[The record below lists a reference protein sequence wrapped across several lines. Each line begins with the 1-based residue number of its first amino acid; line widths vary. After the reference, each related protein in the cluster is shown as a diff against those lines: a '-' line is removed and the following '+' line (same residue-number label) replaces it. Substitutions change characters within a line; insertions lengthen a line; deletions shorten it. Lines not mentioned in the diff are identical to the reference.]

1 MAKSSKTGRIGQ
13 KIGQKTVVAGEA
25 ETVPPRSFCDGALSL
40 VAEQGFRVAASRGG
54 VLQTYEQTIAGDR
67 VVELELEGGITLY
80 TAFEQLRRD
89 FPDDAAARAA
99 AGVADG
105 AYVFPRALPL
115 GGEARGVSEWA
126 VRAWRL
132 LSLKFDDAHAARLA
146 ARGIGWLVE
155 HRIDARAGLHPLA
168 LDDDQALDKLARAPA
183 APAELALDIAR
194 PVLLFIHGTG
204 SSTAGGF
211 EGLWSPQNR
220 ALRGELAAQYG
231 SNVLACE
238 HLTLTVG
245 PIRNALDIANAL
257 PEGARLHLVT
267 HSRGGLVGELLA
279 RGDRKGLPAFDD
291 SDFDLVGE
299 QDGAQLKALR
309 DMLAAKRL
317 RVERFVR
324 VACPTR
330 GTSLA
335 SGRLDRYL
343 SVIINV
349 LKLASIGGSVPVL
362 AQIEDFTAF
371 AAAVIERRCDAA
383 EFPGLEAMMPSSR
396 FIRMINRPGVG
407 VAGDLTVIAG
417 DAEPQGV
424 LKRLALLVADLYYDG
439 EHDFVVDTA
448 NMRGGAARDRD
459 AARIFRHRHA
469 DASHF
474 RYFVNAETSRRLVAA
489 LLQKPGFA
497 LSFGPIDAA
506 AAVPVARGRPR
517 EPQGPAPAVF
527 VLPGIMGSALGVAEG
542 DRIDT
547 VWMDFLDLARGSL
560 CRKLP
565 IPDRFRVVAE
575 QPLPR
580 TYGRLIE
587 RLGATHRVVPFA
599 YDWRISLEQEAERL
613 AQRLL
618 AELERCERENQPVR
632 ILAHSMGGL
641 LARAVLAF
649 RGDVWR
655 RICLHP
661 GARVLMLG
669 TPTRGSHSITRVL
682 AGQEGLV
689 GMLAALDLRNS
700 KREIME
706 TIARYPGLLEL
717 LPDARALD
725 DPAGSHSLLDTGFW
739 NGLAAAAQ
747 RAFVLPRAG
756 DLEPAR
762 KVRERIAAA
771 RFEPGRLIY
780 VAGKSDDTP
789 IDLSATDNGIEF
801 LSTDQGDGRVPWK
814 TGIPPD
820 AGALYYLDAV
830 HGDMADTPEAFD
842 ALVEL
847 LDGGT
852 TSRLARQPPA
862 GARGVGRVRAMRPAV
877 LRAYPDEEALELAA
891 RGGARCR
898 AVSAA
903 LPQVRIAVRHGD
915 LRHARHPLAVGH
927 YFGDSIVSAE
937 GVLDRLLDSRLSAR
951 LQLGLYPGL
960 RNTAEVFVNADARKP
975 SAIVIGLGGV
985 GELGVGA
992 LAECFSSGLLRYAA
1006 MRAEGTFGE
1015 VERGACGVSAL
1026 LIGTGGGGLSIEDSL
1041 TGLLRGMQRAVEALA
1056 GSAYG
1061 TRVRFD
1067 ELELI
1072 EIYEDRAIE
1081 TVHALQGL
1089 ARLVE
1094 FRDLFVAPDRVDAG
1108 TGGRRRARFEEA
1120 PDWWQR
1126 LQITRSDEGG
1136 LRFVSLTQRAR
1147 AETRLQALQRP
1158 LVDRFLD
1165 QAREGTAAGDDIGVT
1180 LFELLLPNEL
1190 KAFAPEQSDLVMIV
1204 DAESARYPWELLR
1217 DRRAH
1222 GEEPMVVQRGVLR
1235 QLQTEAYRA
1244 RPDNCRN
1251 ARALVVGDP
1260 LSKFAELPGAQREA
1274 EAVAARLEA
1283 GGGSLRFQVTRAVR
1297 ENARTILRDLMA
1309 DDYRILHLAGHG
1321 VYDYA
1326 GADDVAGPH
1335 CDGGSRKPQRVSGMV
1350 IGDGVFLTPVE
1361 VQQMRVVPEL
1371 VFINCCHLGRV
1382 EPGAEA
1388 NPWFVPHRL
1397 AANLAVEF
1405 IGMGVRAVVAAG
1417 WEVDDRAARCFAE
1430 AFYRELLSGTRF
1442 GKAVQRA
1449 RRETWEAHRQVNT
1462 WGAYQCYGDPD
1473 FRFGPARGSDD
1484 APVAMPYVAAAEA
1497 RVDLHNLA
1505 GEVAC
1510 ADPSSREGFGKRIA
1524 EIESRL
1530 PESLRGDAAIRA
1542 RLGSLHYDCGDF
1554 AAALRC
1560 YGAVDAAELAPRDV
1574 ERQANAAVRRAE
1586 QIEDAATARKGSAVA
1601 QAAEL
1606 IDLGI
1611 GLLEGLLHFRPG
1623 VERYA
1628 LMGSAQKRRAVLCKD
1643 KAARREALARS
1654 AFAYASAAQLAGG
1667 RDDCGAAYAAI
1678 NAWTA
1683 QIVLD
1688 WHGATPAAGQPAL
1701 APMDAGL
1708 RAIEAGAAMRSR
1720 SEDFWERA
1728 QTGDCALLRLLAR
1741 SAPRKADIQ
1750 AVAAAYAAA
1759 AALGVRPREWNS
1771 VLSQVAILAR
1781 LAESAG
1787 RKATA
1792 AALRELRAQLAD

>member
-1 MAKSSKTGRIGQ
+1 MAKSRTAGRAG
-13 KIGQKTVVAGEA
+13 TRTAVAGEA
-25 ETVPPRSFCDGALSL
+25 ETVPPRTYCNGALTL
-40 VAEQGFRVAASRGG
+40 VAEQGYRVAASRGG
-54 VLQTYEQTIAGDR
+54 APQTSEQTIAGDR

-80 TAFEQLRRD
+80 TAFEQLQRD
-89 FPDDAAARAA
+89 FPGDATARAA
-99 AGVADG
+99 GGVAEG

-115 GGEARGVSEWA
+115 GGEARGVSDWA

-132 LSLKFDDAHAARLA
+132 LSLKFDEAQAARLA

-168 LDDDQALDKLARAPA
+168 LDDDRALEKLARAA
-183 APAELALDIAR
+183 APPADLEIDAAR

-211 EGLWSPQNR
+211 EGLWSPHNR

-257 PEGARLHLVT
+257 PEGTRLHLVT

-279 RGDRKGLPAFDD
+279 RGNRKGLPAFDD
-291 SDFDLVGE
+291 ADFELVGE
-299 QDGAQLKALR
+299 QDAVLLEALR
-309 DMLAAKRL
+309 DVLAAKRL
-317 RVERFVR
+317 QVERFVR
-324 VACPTR
+324 VACPAR

-349 LKLASIGGSVPVL
+349 LKLASVGGSVPVL
-362 AQIEDFTAF
+362 AQVEDFTAF
-371 AAAVIERRCDAA
+371 VAAVIERRSDAT

-396 FIRMINRPGVG
+396 FVRMINRPGVG

-448 NMRGGAARDRD
+448 NMRGGAVRDRE
-459 AARIFRHRHA
+459 AARIFRHRHG

-497 LSFGPIDAA
+497 LSFSPIDSAD
-506 AAVPVARGRPR
+506 AVPAARGRPR

-527 VLPGIMGSALGVAEG
+527 VLPGIMGSELGVAEG

-547 VWMDFLDLARGSL
+547 VWMDFLDLALGSL

-575 QPLPR
+575 APLSR
-580 TYGRLIE
+580 TYGRLIDH
-587 RLGATHRVVPFA
+587 LGATHRVVPFA
-599 YDWRISLEQEAERL
+599 YDWRISLEQEAGRI

-618 AELERCERENQPVR
+618 VELERCERENQPIR

-641 LARAVLAF
+641 LVRALLAF

-661 GARVLMLG
+661 GARVIMLG

-700 KREIME
+700 KRDIME
-706 TIARYPGLLEL
+706 TIARYPGVLEL
-717 LPDARALD
+717 LPDARGLD
-725 DPAGSHSLLDTGFW
+725 EPAGRHSLLGSAFW
-739 NGLAAAAQ
+739 EGLAAPAR
-747 RAFVLPRAG
+747 RAFVLPQAA
-756 DLEPAR
+756 DLDAAR
-762 KVRERIAAA
+762 QVRERIAEV

-780 VAGKSDDTP
+780 VAGKSDETP
-789 IDLSATDNGIEF
+789 IDFSASADGIDF

-847 LDGGT
+847 LGSGT
-852 TSRLARQPPA
+852 TGRLSRQPPA
-862 GARGVGRVRAMRPAV
+862 GARGEARVRTMKPAV
-877 LRAYPDEEALELAA
+877 LGAYPDQEALELAA
-891 RGGARCR
+891 RGGARRR
-898 AVSAA
+898 AAATA
-903 LPQVRIAVRHGD
+903 LPRVRIAVRHGD

-937 GVLDRLLDSRLSAR
+937 GVLDRLLDGRLSAR
-951 LQLGLYPGL
+951 LQLGLYPGM

-975 SAIVIGLGGV
+975 SAIVVGLGGV
-985 GELGVGA
+985 GELGVGS

-1006 MRAEGTFGE
+1006 LRAEGAFGSDD
-1015 VERGACGVSAL
+1015 GAACGVSAL
-1026 LIGTGGGGLSIEDSL
+1026 LIGTGGGGLSIQDSL
-1041 TGLLRGMQRAVEALA
+1041 TGLLRGLQRAMETLA

-1061 TRVRFD
+1061 ARVRFD
-1067 ELELI
+1067 QLELI
-1072 EIYEDRAIE
+1072 EIYEDRAIA
-1081 TVHALQGL
+1081 TVHALQDL
-1089 ARLVE
+1089 AALVE
-1094 FRDLFVAPDRVDAG
+1094 FRDVFIAPECVGSG

-1120 PDWWQR
+1120 PEWWQR
-1126 LQITRSDEGG
+1126 LQVTRSDEGG

-1147 AETRLQALQRP
+1147 AEARLQALQRP

-1165 QAREGTAAGDDIGVT
+1165 QARDGTAASDDVGVT

-1204 DAESARYPWELLR
+1204 DEESARYPWELLR

-1222 GEEPMVVQRGVLR
+1222 GAEPMVVQRGVLR
-1235 QLQTEAYRA
+1235 QLQTAEYRPH
-1244 RPDNCRN
+1244 PDNCRN
-1251 ARALVVGDP
+1251 TRALVVGDP

-1283 GGGSLRFQVTRAVR
+1283 GDGSQRFQVTRAIR

-1309 DDYRILHLAGHG
+1309 DDYRVLHLAGHG
-1321 VYDYA
+1321 VYEYMVAEDGD
-1326 GADDVAGPH
+1326 GA
-1335 CDGGSRKPQRVSGMV
+1335 CCEGGTRKTQRVSGMV
-1350 IGDGVFLTPVE
+1350 IGEGVFLTPVE
-1361 VQQMRVVPEL
+1361 VQQMRAVPEL

-1382 EPGAEA
+1382 EPGVET

-1405 IGMGVRAVVAAG
+1405 IRMGVRAVVAAG
-1417 WEVDDRAARCFAE
+1417 WEVDDRAARSFAE

-1449 RRETWEAHRQVNT
+1449 RRETWEAHRQTNT

-1473 FRFGPARGSDD
+1473 FCIGPARGDEDSRVP
-1484 APVAMPYVAAAEA
+1484 APYVAAAEA

-1510 ADPSSREGFGKRIA
+1510 ADRDSRDAFGKRIA
-1524 EIESRL
+1524 AIESRL
-1530 PESLRGDAAIRA
+1530 PESLRGDPALRA
-1542 RLGSLHYDCGDF
+1542 RFASLHYDCGDF

-1560 YGAVDAAELAPRDV
+1560 YGEVDAAELAPRDI
-1574 ERQANAAVRRAE
+1574 ERHANAAVRRAE
-1586 QIEDAATARKGSAVA
+1586 QIDDGPAAGKTAKAIA
-1601 QAAEL
+1601 EAAAL
-1606 IDLGI
+1606 IESGI
-1611 GLLEGLLHFRPG
+1611 GLLEGLLHFRPS
-1623 VERYA
+1623 VERFA
-1628 LMGSAQKRRAVLCKD
+1628 MMGSAQKRRALLCRNE
-1643 KAARREALARS
+1643 AARREALVRS
-1654 AFAYASAAQLAGG
+1654 AFAYASAAQLAGK
-1667 RDDCGAAYAAI
+1667 REDSGAAYATI
-1678 NAWTA
+1678 NAWAA

-1688 WHGATPAAGQPAL
+1688 WHGAKPAAGQPPL
-1701 APMDAGL
+1701 PPMDRGL
-1708 RAIEAGAAMRSR
+1708 PAIEARAAVRAR

-1728 QTGDCALLRLLAR
+1728 QAGDCALLRLMAGR
-1741 SAPRKADIQ
+1741 APRKADID

-1759 AALGVRPREWNS
+1759 AALGARPREWNS
-1771 VLSQVAILAR
+1771 VLSQVAILVR
-1781 LAESAG
+1781 LAESAR
-1787 RKATA
+1787 RKETA
-1792 AALRELRAQLAD
+1792 AALRDLRAQLAN